1 MVLGI
6 FGLSR
11 LESRDLMDGP
21 LLGVSSNED
30 LGGRMVPFHPSSP
43 PLTAL
48 LSAPGWE
55 RTGLLNTASKQ
66 DRQEFR

>member
-1 MVLGI
+1 MGLGI

-21 LLGVSSNED
+21 LLGVSANED
-30 LGGRMVPFHPSSP
+30 LGGRLVPFHLSSQ
-43 PLTAL
+43 PLAAL

-55 RTGLLNTASKQ
+55 RRGLLNTASKQ
-66 DRQEFR
+66 GRQEFR